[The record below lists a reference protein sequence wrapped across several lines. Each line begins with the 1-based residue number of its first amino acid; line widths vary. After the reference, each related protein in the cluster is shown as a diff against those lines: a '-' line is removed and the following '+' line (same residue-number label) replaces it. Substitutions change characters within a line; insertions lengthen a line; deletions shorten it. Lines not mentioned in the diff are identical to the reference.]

1 MVHDVE
7 AALKLIVQQESGT
20 SPEKAAEYV
29 KSLKKQRRY
38 LEDVY

>member
-1 MVHDVE
+1 MAHDVE
-7 AALKLIVQQESGT
+7 AALTQIVQQESAV